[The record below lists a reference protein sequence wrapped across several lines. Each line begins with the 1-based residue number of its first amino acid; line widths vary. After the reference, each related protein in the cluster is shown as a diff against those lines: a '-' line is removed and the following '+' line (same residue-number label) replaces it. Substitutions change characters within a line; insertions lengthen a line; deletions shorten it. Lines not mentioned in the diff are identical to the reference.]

1 MLFSVWQATLPLPL
15 NRNQYGIEMY
25 ERDTSGKSLTEAGEA
40 VYWSSIDRHWSQKT
54 QFQTP
59 LFPSLVQRTRN
70 SLRTWCE
77 NHATGWSQRPPHFT
91 CYDL

>member
-15 NRNQYGIEMY
+15 SRNQYRIEMY

-40 VYWSSIDRHWSQKT
+40 VYWSSIDRHRSQKT

-59 LFPSLVQRTRN
+59 LFPGTPSEPGVKTTLLDG
-70 SLRTWCE
+70 LRGLPALHVMISNVYHT
-77 NHATGWSQRPPHFT
+77 
-91 CYDL
+91 